1 MRMQNDGG
9 DHGDHAVHLFIVLGM
24 GRVVANHRRHYG
36 IYRKCDQVGT
46 GIMMTET
53 QITIGRI
60 AQKLDDVMQYS
71 KGTKMVSDAQWVDIV
86 EMLLDECPKAYEA
99 LEERFEREF
108 SDTLPCLYCGGDDHV
123 VSGCLRC
130 KVDAKLR
137 AYEEAADRA
146 YDEQQ
151 DRWREERRAGK

>member
-1 MRMQNDGG
+1 
-9 DHGDHAVHLFIVLGM
+9 
-24 GRVVANHRRHYG
+24 
-36 IYRKCDQVGT
+36 
-46 GIMMTET
+46 MTET

-86 EMLLDECPKAYEA
+86 TTLLEECPNAYEA
-99 LEERFEREF
+99 LEMRFEDEF
-108 SDTLPCLYCGGDDHV
+108 PDTKPCLYCGYSVHV
-123 VSGCLRC
+123 VYECGRC
-130 KVDAKLR
+130 KQDAKQL
-137 AYEEAADRA
+137 AYEEAVDRA

>member
-1 MRMQNDGG
+1 
-9 DHGDHAVHLFIVLGM
+9 
-24 GRVVANHRRHYG
+24 
-36 IYRKCDQVGT
+36 
-46 GIMMTET
+46 MTET

-86 EMLLDECPKAYEA
+86 TTLLEECPNAYEA
-99 LEERFEREF
+99 LEERFQDEF
-108 SDTLPCLYCGGDDHV
+108 PDTKPCLYCGYSDHV
-123 VSGCLRC
+123 VYECGRC
-130 KVDAKLR
+130 KQDAKQL
-137 AYEEAADRA
+137 AYEKAADRA